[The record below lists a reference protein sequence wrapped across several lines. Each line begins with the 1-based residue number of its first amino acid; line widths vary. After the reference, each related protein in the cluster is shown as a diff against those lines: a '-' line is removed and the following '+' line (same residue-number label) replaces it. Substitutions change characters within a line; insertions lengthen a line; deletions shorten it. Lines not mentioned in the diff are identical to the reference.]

1 MAKKIKSEP
10 TKTKHIKGVSEDF
23 IERKKKYEELKEL
36 RKMVK
41 ERKKIYK
48 EEQRNKRER
57 TALNKARREENE
69 LKHGG
74 YEVIKNPEKIKKWKV
89 KARKMIRNVPKEIFY
104 SKYFNKEQ

>member
-1 MAKKIKSEP
+1 MAKKIKSEG
-10 TKTKHIKGVSEDF
+10 TKTKHIKAVSEDF
-23 IERKKKYEELKEL
+23 SERKKKYEELKEL

-41 ERKKIYK
+41 DRKKVYND
-48 EEQRNKRER
+48 EQRKKRER
-57 TALNKARREENE
+57 IAVNKARKQENE

-74 YEVIKNPEKIKKWKV
+74 YEIIKNPEKIKKWKV

>member
-1 MAKKIKSEP
+1 MTKKVKSEV
-10 TKTKHIKGVSEDF
+10 TKTKHIKAVSEDF
-23 IERKKKYEELKEL
+23 NVRKKKYEELKEL

-41 ERKKIYK
+41 ERKIVYSQ
-48 EEQRNKRER
+48 EQRKIRER
-57 TALNKARREENE
+57 TAQNKARKAENE

-74 YEVIKNPEKIKKWKV
+74 YEIIKNPEKIKKWKV